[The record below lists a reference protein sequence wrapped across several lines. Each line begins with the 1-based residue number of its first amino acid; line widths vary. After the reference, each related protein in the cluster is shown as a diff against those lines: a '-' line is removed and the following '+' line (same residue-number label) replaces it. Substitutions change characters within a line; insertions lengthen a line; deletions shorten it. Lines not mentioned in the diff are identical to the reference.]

1 MLVQIMENYIKMTIA
16 LEKIDRIKLI
26 GKPARLLPYIVMTN
40 SNQMVA
46 TAKKQ
51 QALATKI
58 RSNSKSKVMFKIPFK
73 LESGNN
79 VKVIMKDRW
88 L

>member
-1 MLVQIMENYIKMTIA
+1 
-16 LEKIDRIKLI
+16 
-26 GKPARLLPYIVMTN
+26 
-40 SNQMVA
+40 MVA